1 MTAPLVRYQ
10 SFLLR
15 IWQDGPQT
23 IWHASLQCVQ
33 TGNTHHFADL
43 DALYVFLNATCQ
55 NTVSLQNDLPSEPSA
70 SHQKEE

>member
-15 IWQDGPQT
+15 MWQDSPQA
-23 IWHASLQCVQ
+23 IWHASVQCVQ
-33 TGNTHHFADL
+33 TGNTHYFADL
-43 DALYVFLNATCQ
+43 DALYDFFNAACQ
-55 NTVSLQNDLPSEPSA
+55 HAESMRNDLPSEPSA